1 MMTIRRSRAMAGIF
15 TLVSVAFVIASG
27 PANAEPIDCPAGSI
41 VDESGCSLR
50 LVSVTADSAQGTM
63 TGTPVGGSTPIT
75 VAGEADSYLPS
86 TGFGSAPPDA
96 VQQWD
101 ATIDRVD
108 HPSDPNS
115 YGQGKAKAFLPRQLN
130 ELATRLPAN
139 TIVLR
144 FVPGG
149 EDPRVSVLLSIQP
162 VA

>member
-75 VAGEADSYLPS
+75 TAV
-86 TGFGSAPPDA
+86 TTSA
-96 VQQWD
+96 
-101 ATIDRVD
+101 
-108 HPSDPNS
+108 
-115 YGQGKAKAFLPRQLN
+115 
-130 ELATRLPAN
+130 
-139 TIVLR
+139 
-144 FVPGG
+144 
-149 EDPRVSVLLSIQP
+149 
-162 VA
+162 